1 MFCWEKALHLDLRIC
16 QRHPSCINI
25 LGAKK
30 EDHCYDQNLGSRKI
44 NHVKHVM
51 LMDRH
56 QVSRPNLS
64 TELVKRK
71 PVFTNKNWTY
81 IQIYIWIR
89 LSIPKY
95 IANWRARSWQATG
108 GALAANKRGTI
119 VWTRHS
125 FMAIMSEKALH
136 WMTLL
141 VPFATEISEVL

>member
-1 MFCWEKALHLDLRIC
+1 MLLEKNTWKVEGAIPMYPVITGPLVTKQQHKPTTCLRRDLRIC

-71 PVFTNKNWTY
+71 PVFTNKN
-81 IQIYIWIR
+81 
-89 LSIPKY
+89 
-95 IANWRARSWQATG
+95 
-108 GALAANKRGTI
+108 
-119 VWTRHS
+119 
-125 FMAIMSEKALH
+125 
-136 WMTLL
+136 
-141 VPFATEISEVL
+141 